1 MVVKTDPFRDQH
13 MKIMNIVDNV
23 SRFIEDPSMVEQN
36 ALEIVK
42 LLSDLSRSLKVHLT
56 LEDTSLYPVVSLAE
70 NSDLKIIA
78 GKYKE
83 EMGGIKDVFESYI
96 KKWSSSYRISE
107 GVEDF
112 VNETGALFKALR
124 ERIERE
130 DNILYSMIDEMFK
143 D

>member
-1 MVVKTDPFRDQH
+1 MAVKTGPFRDQH
-13 MKIMNIVDNV
+13 TKIMDIVDNV
-23 SRFIEDPSMVEQN
+23 SRFIEDPSLVEQN

-83 EMGGIKDVFESYI
+83 EMGGIKDDFETYI
-96 KKWSSSYRISE
+96 KKWSSSYKINE
-107 GVEDF
+107 GIEDF
-112 VNETGALFKALR
+112 ANETGALFKALR

>member
-1 MVVKTDPFRDQH
+1 MVVKTGPFRDQH

-78 GKYKE
+78 GEYKE
-83 EMGGIKDVFESYI
+83 EMGGIKDDFESYI
-96 KKWSSSYRISE
+96 KKWSSSYRIGE

-130 DNILYSMIDEMFK
+130 NNILYSMIDEMFK